1 MIEDIVI
8 NRISDKFYQINVKE
22 NESFTNLKIKLNNC
36 YIPFGIEEYNNKYIV
51 NFEVD
56 NNEEFV
62 KLVRLI
68 EKKLNELLE
77 TNEVF
82 ELKSVFH
89 KKSKYNLLCKS
100 HIKKN
105 DNSFISK
112 YLLNNKET
120 SIFDL
125 KKQSKYNIDAEISGI
140 WIYKKT
146 YGLYINIIK
155 ISNYI

>member
-22 NESFTNLKIKLNNC
+22 KESLTNLKIKLNNC

-51 NFEVD
+51 NFEVN

-62 KLVRLI
+62 KLIRFI

-77 TNEVF
+77 TNEIF

-105 DNSFISK
+105 DNLFISK

-120 SIFDL
+120 SLFDL
-125 KKQSKYNIDAEISGI
+125 KKQSIYDLHVEVSGI
-140 WIYKKT
+140 WIYKNT
-146 YGLYINIIK
+146 YGLYINIIT